1 MAVFSVFYYA
11 GKPEPEHQAISAP
24 DAGPQYVLCA
34 RCGEPLSLPLK
45 GFEDKVITD
54 PCYCVGC
61 RASATPEPERQ
72 LQLPIREE

>member
-11 GKPEPEHQAISAP
+11 GKPEMPAEFSS
-24 DAGPQYVLCA
+24 CA

-45 GFEDKVITD
+45 GFEDKAITD